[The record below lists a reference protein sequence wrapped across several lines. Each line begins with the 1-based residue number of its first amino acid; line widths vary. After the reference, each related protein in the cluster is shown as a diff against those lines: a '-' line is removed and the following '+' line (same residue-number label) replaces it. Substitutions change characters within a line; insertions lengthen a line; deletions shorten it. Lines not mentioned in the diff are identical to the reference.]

1 MPKAE
6 LIATFGDD
14 LMVVNAARISYDR
27 WHDAMTDADYRL
39 IARLARHG
47 HNSPFYHPKMQF
59 RITAPFYVAAQLK
72 RHHVGFDINEVSRR
86 YTSAEPEF
94 ELPTEWRSGAGEHPN
109 PQVSGEPLAA
119 WIQDIQTREMERAMA
134 YSLETYKRALELGVA
149 PEQARVVLP
158 VCTLTTWFWTGSLF
172 AYAKLC
178 RERLAADAQ
187 PETAAVVAEID
198 CMARLAFPASWT
210 ALVRNP
216 RASAE
221 CPANVRVPHEWEL
234 QPDDTLRCFG
244 CRKIGP

>member
-1 MPKAE
+1 MMPKVE

-94 ELPTEWRSGAGEHPN
+94 ELPTEWRAAGTSGN
-109 PQVSGEPLAA
+109 LQVSGAVMLGG
-119 WIQDIQTREMERAMA
+119 DHDMA
-134 YSLETYKRALELGVA
+134 RGIALRGAEEGVIAYNELIAHGVA

-158 VCTLTTWFWTGSLF
+158 VCALTTWLWTGSLF

-198 CMARLAFPASWT
+198 CVARLAFPASWT

-221 CPANVRVPHEWEL
+221 CAVNVRVPHEWEL

-244 CRKIGP
+244 CREIGP